1 MWLSVVPMLCAST
14 RSVYVTGFG
23 PFGDVAENP
32 SCRLVRQLASVHVLD
47 SEIEVCTTSV
57 DEAVCRHFD
66 VIKKACHSS
75 RPVVLH
81 YGVDCEAT
89 AITIEICARNYVH
102 VEDGGS
108 EILLGGPASIETT
121 YDLNQVLPQLP
132 ELFCASSDAGDYLC
146 NYMYYKSLVA
156 LNKVAD
162 VLFIHVPT
170 FDVIPET
177 VQLEGLN
184 LLVSLL

>member
-1 MWLSVVPMLCAST
+1 
-14 RSVYVTGFG
+14 
-23 PFGDVAENP
+23 
-32 SCRLVRQLASVHVLD
+32 
-47 SEIEVCTTSV
+47 
-57 DEAVCRHFD
+57 
-66 VIKKACHSS
+66 
-75 RPVVLH
+75 
-81 YGVDCEAT
+81 
-89 AITIEICARNYVH
+89 
-102 VEDGGS
+102 
-108 EILLGGPASIETT
+108 
-121 YDLNQVLPQLP
+121 LNQVLPQLS

-162 VLFIHVPT
+162 VIFIHVPT